1 MWHARIRLTP
11 AQLYILHR
19 RGGRVYLRAYS
30 GRNWRRRES
39 RLEEYEGPV
48 RFPDEDP
55 LSEIPEP
62 EMEEKVLSEPISFE
76 LALSGTDLPVL
87 RDSGSHALWHVDVV
101 REKGLVV
108 IEPAGLPVET
118 DRGERSLWKVAK
130 VTEKGLVLVE
140 ERTKLPVLVRK
151 VRQDLWLLTPL
162 SSWKKQE
169 GEESADLKDDTKEQ
183 AGETEGAER
192 QSTDL
197 SAALSI
203 GGVSV
208 LTERAGEERNKVEEG
223 SAPAFALRIVDQE
236 RGLALVRPVSLLF
249 SDVEKKDTEETEE
262 TKEVPEPAPAS
273 AEEAKEETPEK
284 PEETPE
290 KKEER
295 KKEPLKTDPKEAFVR
310 EEEPDPVPPPPP
322 TMTEEEL
329 MASIEAI
336 LFAMGDAVEI
346 TSLMKA
352 LGRTRQE
359 IESAIEKLVYRY
371 QQDGDGITILR
382 FEDAVQMAT
391 TADQYSNVIRL
402 VQVPKRPPLSDAMIE
417 TLSIIAWQQPV
428 TRSQVE
434 AVRGVDCG
442 YSINKLLEQ
451 DFITEVGRKDA
462 PGRPILFGTTE
473 QFLRFFG
480 IRSIEDL
487 PQLQPGLVE
496 ELKSEA
502 EAEVDERLNKV

>member
-30 GRNWRRRES
+30 GRTWRRRES

-62 EMEEKVLSEPISFE
+62 EMEEEVLSEPISFE

-151 VRQDLWLLTPL
+151 VRQDLWLITPL

-169 GEESADLKDDTKEQ
+169 GEESADLKDEEQ

-249 SDVEKKDTEETEE
+249 PDVEKKDTEENSYTR
-262 TKEVPEPAPAS
+262 
-273 AEEAKEETPEK
+273 
-284 PEETPE
+284 
-290 KKEER
+290 R
-295 KKEPLKTDPKEAFVR
+295 K
-310 EEEPDPVPPPPP
+310 
-322 TMTEEEL
+322 
-329 MASIEAI
+329 
-336 LFAMGDAVEI
+336 
-346 TSLMKA
+346 
-352 LGRTRQE
+352 
-359 IESAIEKLVYRY
+359 
-371 QQDGDGITILR
+371 
-382 FEDAVQMAT
+382 
-391 TADQYSNVIRL
+391 
-402 VQVPKRPPLSDAMIE
+402 
-417 TLSIIAWQQPV
+417 
-428 TRSQVE
+428 
-434 AVRGVDCG
+434 
-442 YSINKLLEQ
+442 
-451 DFITEVGRKDA
+451 
-462 PGRPILFGTTE
+462 
-473 QFLRFFG
+473 
-480 IRSIEDL
+480 
-487 PQLQPGLVE
+487 
-496 ELKSEA
+496 
-502 EAEVDERLNKV
+502 

>member
-19 RGGRVYLRAYS
+19 RGGRVYLRAYK
-30 GRNWRRRES
+30 GRTWRRRES

-62 EMEEKVLSEPISFE
+62 EMEEEVLSEPISFE

-87 RDSGSHALWHVDVV
+87 RDNGPHALWHVDAV

-108 IEPAGLPVET
+108 IEPAWLPVAL
-118 DRGERSLWKVAK
+118 DRKEKSLWKVEK

-140 ERTKLPVLVRK
+140 VRTKLPVLVRK

-162 SSWKKQE
+162 SSWKQQE
-169 GEESADLKDDTKEQ
+169 NLKN
-183 AGETEGAER
+183 AETEVEKKPSA
-192 QSTDL
+192 DL
-197 SAALSI
+197 SAALSM

-249 SDVEKKDTEETEE
+249 SDVVKKDTKGTEE
-262 TKEVPEPAPAS
+262 TKEVPEPAPE
-273 AEEAKEETPEK
+273 AEEKAGEIEDQ

-352 LGRTRQE
+352 LGRTRGE

-451 DFITEVGRKDA
+451 DFITEVGRKEA

-502 EAEVDERLNKV
+502 EAEVDERLNRV

>member
-19 RGGRVYLRAYS
+19 RGGRVYLRAYK
-30 GRNWRRRES
+30 GRTWRRRES

-62 EMEEKVLSEPISFE
+62 EMEEEVLSEPISFE

-87 RDSGSHALWHVDVV
+87 RDNGPHALWHVDAV

-108 IEPAGLPVET
+108 IEPAWLPVAL
-118 DRGERSLWKVAK
+118 DRKEKSLWKVEK

-140 ERTKLPVLVRK
+140 VRTKLPVLVRK

-162 SSWKKQE
+162 SSWKQQE
-169 GEESADLKDDTKEQ
+169 NLKN
-183 AGETEGAER
+183 AETEVEKKPSA
-192 QSTDL
+192 DL
-197 SAALSI
+197 SAALSM

-249 SDVEKKDTEETEE
+249 SDVVKKDTKGTEE
-262 TKEVPEPAPAS
+262 TKEVPEPAPE
-273 AEEAKEETPEK
+273 AEEKAGEIEDQ

-352 LGRTRQE
+352 LGRTRGE

-502 EAEVDERLNKV
+502 EAEVDERLNRV

>member
-19 RGGRVYLRAYS
+19 RGGRVYLRAYK
-30 GRNWRRRES
+30 GRTWRRRES

-62 EMEEKVLSEPISFE
+62 EMEEEVLSEPISFE

-87 RDSGSHALWHVDVV
+87 RDNGPHALWHVDAV

-108 IEPAGLPVET
+108 IEPAWLPVAL
-118 DRGERSLWKVAK
+118 DRKEKSLWKVEK
-130 VTEKGLVLVE
+130 VTEKGMVLVE
-140 ERTKLPVLVRK
+140 VRTKLPVLVRK

-162 SSWKKQE
+162 SSWKQQE
-169 GEESADLKDDTKEQ
+169 NLKN
-183 AGETEGAER
+183 AETEVEKKPSA
-192 QSTDL
+192 DL
-197 SAALSI
+197 SAALSM

-249 SDVEKKDTEETEE
+249 SDVVKKDTKGTEE
-262 TKEVPEPAPAS
+262 TKEVPEPAPE
-273 AEEAKEETPEK
+273 AEEKAGEIEDQ

-352 LGRTRQE
+352 LGRTRGE

-451 DFITEVGRKDA
+451 DFITEVGRKEA

-502 EAEVDERLNKV
+502 EAEVDERLNRV

>member
-30 GRNWRRRES
+30 GRTWRRRES
-39 RLEEYEGPV
+39 RREEYEGPV

-62 EMEEKVLSEPISFE
+62 EMEEEVLSEPISFE

-151 VRQDLWLLTPL
+151 VRQDLWLITPL

-169 GEESADLKDDTKEQ
+169 GE
-183 AGETEGAER
+183 ER

-249 SDVEKKDTEETEE
+249 SDVVKKDTKGTEE
-262 TKEVPEPAPAS
+262 TKEVPEPAPE
-273 AEEAKEETPEK
+273 AEEKAGEIEDQ

-310 EEEPDPVPPPPP
+310 EAEPDPVPPPPP

-371 QQDGDGITILR
+371 QQDGDGITVLR

-428 TRSQVE
+428 TKAQVE

-442 YSINKLLEQ
+442 YTINKLLEQ

>member
-30 GRNWRRRES
+30 GRNWRRREN

-62 EMEEKVLSEPISFE
+62 EMEEEVLSEPISFE

-192 QSTDL
+192 QSADL

-249 SDVEKKDTEETEE
+249 SDVVKKDTKGTEE
-262 TKEVPEPAPAS
+262 TKEVPEPAPE
-273 AEEAKEETPEK
+273 AEEKAGEIEDQ

>member
-19 RGGRVYLRAYS
+19 RGGRVYLRAYK
-30 GRNWRRRES
+30 GRTWRRRES

-62 EMEEKVLSEPISFE
+62 EMEEEVLSEPISFE

-108 IEPAGLPVET
+108 NEPAGLPVET

-169 GEESADLKDDTKEQ
+169 DLKNAEPEGKEEEQ
-183 AGETEGAER
+183 AGESEGAER
-192 QSTDL
+192 QSADL
-197 SAALSI
+197 SAALSM

-208 LTERAGEERNKVEEG
+208 LTERAGEEKEQEE
-223 SAPAFALRIVDQE
+223 SKAPAFALRIVDQE
-236 RGLALVRPVSLLF
+236 RGLALVKPVSFLF
-249 SDVEKKDTEETEE
+249 SKMEKKDTEEIEE
-262 TKEVPEPAPAS
+262 TKEVPEPAPK
-273 AEEAKEETPEK
+273 AEEKEEETEEE